1 MKRGIMLLTTT
12 SALCVLEKNEPIFR
26 YSLLYTCLFKG
37 FPLVPASIHA
47 VARKKYF
54 DDK

>member
-1 MKRGIMLLTTT
+1 MNFQHVSVLLKRQIT
-12 SALCVLEKNEPIFR
+12 SAELTHDLRHSPP
-26 YSLLYTCLFKG
+26 LPG

>member
-1 MKRGIMLLTTT
+1 VTYVSILLST
-12 SALCVLEKNEPIFR
+12 
-26 YSLLYTCLFKG
+26 G

-54 DDK
+54 DDKWVTFTAFQQ